1 MKKKIKEEYK
11 GLVITFFAPGIGN
24 VTFDPSKAQAKDYDN
39 FARIGLD
46 YIFEEDVVTKKE
58 HICDEN
64 CEHNKEKTLEDFKKE
79 VEDYSEKK
87 PAKKGRKSMKS
98 KLEEGEI

>member
-1 MKKKIKEEYK
+1 MKKKIRDEYK

-24 VTFDPSKAQAKDYDN
+24 VTFDPSKTQVKDYDN

-46 YIFEEDVVTKKE
+46 YIFDEEQE